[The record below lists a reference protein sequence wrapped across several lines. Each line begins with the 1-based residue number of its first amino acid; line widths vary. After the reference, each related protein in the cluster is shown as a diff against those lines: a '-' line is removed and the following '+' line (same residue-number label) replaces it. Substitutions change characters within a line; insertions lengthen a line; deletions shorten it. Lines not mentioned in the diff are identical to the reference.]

1 MSPHP
6 PHRRVRVAVERGA
19 PNPFEGPPR
28 PFEHLLTSPVAVPD
42 VFTVPTIA
50 IALVRQPAVRPG
62 NDDVQP
68 VLPDLVLHLDGS
80 IPVCLQ
86 RVHHTA
92 FEVGLATVQQI
103 APTCLDGRRCGAVP
117 DQLGAQIAGREV
129 LRVDR
134 GDHPHLVPGPGCG
147 DVDPTHRRGPGHGV
161 EPGAGGIGVESHH
174 CRQHDD
180 VPLIALEVRRFT
192 APNLPLRQTPAADT
206 LDAHQPLSE
215 PARKIDAS
223 DVKRS
228 RSSRLCTRRHGAAHG
243 PKMSDS
249 CTLHR
254 SAALPEPGQRQRS
267 R

>member
-1 MSPHP
+1 MARYPRACREFTT
-6 PHRRVRVAVERGA
+6 RRSKSDSQPSRRS
-19 PNPFEGPPR
+19 R
-28 PFEHLLTSPVAVPD
+28 RRSS
-42 VFTVPTIA
+42 TV
-50 IALVRQPAVRPG
+50 G
-62 NDDVQP
+62 
-68 VLPDLVLHLDGS
+68 
-80 IPVCLQ
+80 
-86 RVHHTA
+86 
-92 FEVGLATVQQI
+92 
-103 APTCLDGRRCGAVP
+103 GAVP
-117 DQLGAQIAGREV
+117 DQLGAQIAGRQI
-129 LRVDR
+129 LRVHR

-147 DVDPTHRRGPGHGV
+147 DVDPTQRRGPGHGV
-161 EPGAGGIGVESHH
+161 EPGAGGIGIEGDH
-174 CRQHDD
+174 CCQHDD
-180 VPLIALEVRRFT
+180 IPLVALKVRRFT